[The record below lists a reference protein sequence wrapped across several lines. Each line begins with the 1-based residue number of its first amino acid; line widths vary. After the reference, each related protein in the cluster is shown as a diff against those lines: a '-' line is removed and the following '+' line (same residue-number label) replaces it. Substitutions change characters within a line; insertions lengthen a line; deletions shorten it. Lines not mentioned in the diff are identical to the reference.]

1 MGAVSAAETES
12 GGRKGRQRRRWW
24 GGSEEGGVMW
34 EFVFGELPATLQGRR
49 EIPGDVM
56 PFDAASDVPMEE
68 HKGVAMKNFQKA
80 LIGKD
85 AGKAAVL
92 LGVRRSV

>member
-1 MGAVSAAETES
+1 MEGGK
-12 GGRKGRQRRRWW
+12 GGR
-24 GGSEEGGVMW
+24 GGGGGEGVKRVENEEIVS
-34 EFVFGELPATLQGRR
+34 GELSATLQGRR
-49 EIPGDVM
+49 EIPEDVIL
-56 PFDAASDVPMEE
+56 FGAASHVPVEE
-68 HKGVAMKNFQKA
+68 QKGVAMKNFQKA

>member
-1 MGAVSAAETES
+1 
-12 GGRKGRQRRRWW
+12 
-24 GGSEEGGVMW
+24 
-34 EFVFGELPATLQGRR
+34 
-49 EIPGDVM
+49 M

-80 LIGKD
+80 LIDKD

>member
-1 MGAVSAAETES
+1 MEGGK
-12 GGRKGRQRRRWW
+12 GGR
-24 GGSEEGGVMW
+24 GGGGGEGVKRVENEEIVS
-34 EFVFGELPATLQGRR
+34 GELSATPQGRR
-49 EIPGDVM
+49 EIPEDVIL
-56 PFDAASDVPMEE
+56 FGAASHVPVEE
-68 HKGVAMKNFQKA
+68 QKGVAMKNFQKA

>member
-1 MGAVSAAETES
+1 MRG
-12 GGRKGRQRRRWW
+12 W
-24 GGSEEGGVMW
+24 GGSEEGGGMW

-80 LIGKD
+80 LIDKD